1 MEKFAI
7 GVALGMVGGALLV
20 TNNYK
25 MRMLVKKSQDEVQ
38 AKFDEMLD
46 EKLQAM
52 DEMANKVKDEVSST
66 VEETKKKLKKN

>member
-46 EKLQAM
+46 DKLQAM
-52 DEMANKVKDEVSST
+52 DETANKVKDEVSST

>member
-52 DEMANKVKDEVSST
+52 DETANKVKDEVSST

>member
-52 DEMANKVKDEVSST
+52 DETANKVKDEVSST
-66 VEETKKKLKKN
+66 VEETNKKLKKN